1 MRVPSFRLVGKVG
14 AAVGAQAV
22 PFGGVLGG
30 WSPAT
35 GLVLYW
41 IEAVVGVLL
50 AVAAISLYRQRILDP
65 RLDADLGPPG
75 SAAALAARDARIRDL
90 ERAHV
95 RPQDILL
102 FHGGSFVV
110 FGLFFAGIL
119 FILSHGHDVVLP
131 SIPDLRQGAPPLV
144 GFAVLGFLFDLRG
157 LGRRPASF
165 VAARVETLTA
175 RWAMLWAVGFF
186 GTFIMVFAGRPDAIF
201 LVFAGL
207 KMLYEI
213 GVALER
219 VTGRK
224 PGQPQPAGSAP
235 QAEQQ
240 D

>member
-14 AAVGAQAV
+14 AAVGTQAI

-50 AVAAISLYRQRILDP
+50 AVAAIELYRRRILDP
-65 RLDADLGPPG
+65 RLDAALGPPG
-75 SAAALAARDARIRDL
+75 SAAAQAARDGRIRDL
-90 ERAHV
+90 ESARV
-95 RPQDILL
+95 RPREILL
-102 FHGGSFVV
+102 IYGGSFVI

-119 FILSHGHDVVLP
+119 FILSEGHDVVLP
-131 SIPDLRQGAPPLV
+131 SMADLRRGAPPLV
-144 GFAVLGFLFDLRG
+144 GFALLGFLFDLPG

-165 VAARVETLTA
+165 VAARVEALTA

-186 GTFIMVFAGRPDAIF
+186 GTMIMVFWGHPGGVF

-207 KMLYEI
+207 KTLYEI

-219 VTGRK
+219 LTGRH
-224 PGQPQPAGSAP
+224 PGAAGVQGA
-235 QAEQQ
+235 
-240 D
+240 